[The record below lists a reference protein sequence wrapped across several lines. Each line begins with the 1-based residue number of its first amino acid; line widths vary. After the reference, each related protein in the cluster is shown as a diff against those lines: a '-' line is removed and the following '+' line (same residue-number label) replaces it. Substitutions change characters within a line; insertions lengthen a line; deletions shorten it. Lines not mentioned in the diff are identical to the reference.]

1 MAKIG
6 KYAFDSQAQ
15 AESKIEAL
23 GVATD
28 ENGNTY
34 PTHNHSIVK
43 LGNIV
48 LTPGEYDEEGNE
60 VTAPVM
66 SEKYHV
72 DVLWQ
77 ISDTYDEEGN
87 LVPATHPG
95 DWGNFVVDIADNGVH
110 SFMGLDYTKHK
121 FITE

>member
-1 MAKIG
+1 MAYIA
-6 KYAFDSQAQ
+6 KYEFPDAAVAQ
-15 AESKIEAL
+15 VNIDAL
-23 GVATD
+23 GTATD
-28 ENGNTY
+28 EDGNTY
-34 PTHNHSIVK
+34 PTHKHSIVK

-60 VTAPVM
+60 TVAPVM

-110 SFMGLDYTKHK
+110 SFMGLNYTEHK

>member
-28 ENGNTY
+28 EDGNTY
-34 PTHNHSIVK
+34 PTHKHSIVK
-43 LGNIV
+43 LGNITLQQGVYSEDGEEITPPV
-48 LTPGEYDEEGNE
+48 L
-60 VTAPVM
+60 

-72 DVLWQ
+72 DVLWNL
-77 ISDTYDEEGN
+77 SDSYDDEGN
-87 LVPATHPG
+87 VVYADHPYG
-95 DWGNFVVDIADNGVH
+95 WKTYSVDLDDNGVH
-110 SFMGLDYTKHK
+110 SFMGLDYTKYK
-121 FITE
+121 FQG